1 MIRFGAWDVAL
12 LVIVTAQAGAIA
24 YLHQPRWKVLAM
36 SLPLPFT
43 LASMALGKPVGA
55 THAAGIALLLAYVHG
70 VRLLH
75 RRARV
80 PIVAAIVISA
90 LAYALIASAGAR
102 VLPTGPVAFWI
113 AAGVA
118 MATAI
123 TLHLTTSHH
132 PEPGHRSPL
141 PPWIKLP
148 IIAAVICTLIAS
160 KQLLSGFMAVFPM
173 LSIVTAYEARHSLWA
188 VCRQLQVLVIAIIPM
203 MATVHLAQDALG
215 LGLAIMV
222 GWISLLVV
230 LLPMTWKMWFAAG
243 AAPSIAGDSHK

>member
-43 LASMALGKPVGA
+43 LASLALGKPVDA
-55 THAAGIALLLAYVHG
+55 THAAGIALLLAYAHG

-80 PIVAAIVISA
+80 PIVAAIVASA
-90 LAYALIASAGAR
+90 LGYALVASAGAR
-102 VLPTGPVAFWI
+102 VLPTGPVAFWVM
-113 AAGVA
+113 AGVA
-118 MATAI
+118 MAIAL

-141 PPWIKLP
+141 PAWIKLP
-148 IIAAVICTLIAS
+148 IIAGVICMLIAS
-160 KQLLSGFMAVFPM
+160 KQILSGFMAVFPM

-188 VCRQLQVLVIAIIPM
+188 VCRQLQILAIAIVPM
-203 MATVHLAQDALG
+203 MATVRLTQDALG
-215 LGLAIMV
+215 LGPALLV
-222 GWISLLVV
+222 GWAALLVV

-243 AAPSIAGDSHK
+243 ASPSATGDAQ